1 MGSTPFPSEVG
12 IFCSSRGAPLTV
24 AQLINPAPRSSILA
38 ALMHPHEYS
47 RAVLGS
53 HDADPERTRLWDLP
67 DTSIVFRRYLD
78 AGRMINVHDWFE
90 SFQQILDARRE
101 AARGD
106 PAPDAAPEP
115 DVDSPTGRAGR
126 KVAVKQGREVSP
138 TTSAAV
144 SEEEEEEASR
154 VEIQARFV
162 RALHELDFL
171 GFIKHTKRKAD
182 HIIKTVFELPDQ

>member
-12 IFCSSRGAPLTV
+12 IVCSSRCALLTV
-24 AQLINPAPRSSILA
+24 TQLINPAPRSSILA

-47 RAVLGS
+47 RAVLDS
-53 HDADPERTRLWDLP
+53 HDAEPERTRLWDLP

-106 PAPDAAPEP
+106 PAPDAAPEA

-126 KVAVKQGREVSP
+126 KVTVKPGREVSP

-154 VEIQARFV
+154 VETQARFV